1 MHRGLGEIRVT
12 KEILVHEFLRVILV
26 QKRHLEVVVLGL
38 RVLKGTKG
46 VLQHKDQKEISVLR
60 VENVT
65 KETPVIK
72 VLRVIKMTLVLQVK

>member
-12 KEILVHEFLRVILV
+12 KEILVHEFPRVILV

-46 VLQHKDQKEISVLR
+46 VPQHKDQ
-60 VENVT
+60 

-72 VLRVIKMTLVLQVK
+72 VPRVIKMTLVLQVK